1 MFDSRHVTRV
11 ARLVAHAQI
20 GSPSC
25 FVLFAVKLTLLLLLS
40 GSLMSKSSHGENV
53 KALVTTVTVTN
64 NTCPSLLLFWNE
76 LFFVPLATSA
86 KNYATR
92 SLLRKNLVVDRN

>member
-11 ARLVAHAQI
+11 ARLVAHAEI

-53 KALVTTVTVTN
+53 KALVTTVTVTVTVTASTN
-64 NTCPSLLLFWNE
+64 VKQYQLKDFKTLVEYEKCDCE
-76 LFFVPLATSA
+76 LRMS
-86 KNYATR
+86 R
-92 SLLRKNLVVDRN
+92 CSDS

>member
-53 KALVTTVTVTN
+53 KALVTTVTVTRRW
-64 NTCPSLLLFWNE
+64 LLVTASTNVKRNQLKDFKTLVEYEKCDCE
-76 LFFVPLATSA
+76 LRMS
-86 KNYATR
+86 R
-92 SLLRKNLVVDRN
+92 CGS